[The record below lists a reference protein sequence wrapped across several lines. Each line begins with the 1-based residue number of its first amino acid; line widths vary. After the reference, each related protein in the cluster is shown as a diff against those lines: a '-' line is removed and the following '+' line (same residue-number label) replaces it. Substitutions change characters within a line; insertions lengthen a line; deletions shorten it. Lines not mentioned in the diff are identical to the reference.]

1 MTLII
6 APAIDDHALQHL
18 LDEDVRFGDLTTES
32 LGIEARPGTIRFFA
46 RDPMT
51 VCCTEEAARLLELCG
66 AEARIRSRSG
76 ATAPPG
82 TLLLEAT
89 GTAGAL
95 HRGWKTAQTL
105 MEWSSGVAT
114 SAAEIVAS
122 ARRADPQAVVAG
134 TRKNTPGVRRL
145 ASKAFRAGG
154 AVMHRLGLSETLL
167 VFAEHRLFVDREGPA
182 ETVARLR
189 RQCPEKRVVVEVS
202 THAEALAWADCD
214 VLQLEKFTPDGVA
227 EVIAAL
233 SAAGSTT
240 LVAAAGGV
248 HAGSAEDY
256 VRAGARLLV
265 TSAPHFAKPRD
276 VQVRFAIDG
285 ADAA

>member
-1 MTLII
+1 MTFTL
-6 APAIDDHALQHL
+6 ALALDDHALQQL

-32 LGIEARPGTIRFFA
+32 LGIQARPGAIRFFA
-46 RDPMT
+46 RDAMT
-51 VCCTEEAARLLELCG
+51 VCCSEEAARLFTLCG
-66 AEARIRSRSG
+66 ADAEVRAASG
-76 ATAPPG
+76 TPATPG
-82 TLLLEAT
+82 VLLLEAT
-89 GTAGAL
+89 GSAGAL
-95 HRGWKTAQTL
+95 HRAWKTAQTL
-105 MEWSSGVAT
+105 MEWTSGVAT

-122 ARRADPQAVVAG
+122 ARRVDPRAMVAG
-134 TRKNTPGVRRL
+134 TRKNTPGTRRL
-145 ASKAFRAGG
+145 TSKAFRAGG

-167 VFAEHRLFVDREGPA
+167 VFAEHRLFVGREAPS

-189 RQCPEKRVVVEVS
+189 RQCPEKHVVVEVS

-227 EVIAAL
+227 EVVAAL
-233 SAAGSTT
+233 AAAGSTA
-240 LVAAAGGV
+240 LVAAAGGI

-276 VQVRFAIDG
+276 VQVRFAS
-285 ADAA
+285 DAT

>member
-1 MTLII
+1 MTNTPPCAL
-6 APAIDDHALQHL
+6 DDDALQQL

-51 VCCTEEAARLLELCG
+51 VCCSEEAARLFKLCG
-66 AEARIRSRSG
+66 AQAEVRARSG
-76 ATAPPG
+76 TEAVPG

-89 GTAGAL
+89 GSAGAL
-95 HRGWKTAQTL
+95 HRAWKTAQTL

-122 ARRADPQAVVAG
+122 ARRADPHAMVAG
-134 TRKNTPGVRRL
+134 TRKNTPGTRRL
-145 ASKAFRAGG
+145 TTKAFRAGG

-167 VFAEHRLFVDREGPA
+167 VFAEHRVFVGRENPS

-189 RQCPEKRVVVEVS
+189 RHCPEKRVVVEVS
-202 THAEALAWADCD
+202 THEEALAWADCD
-214 VLQLEKFTPDGVA
+214 VLQLEKFSPEGVA
-227 EVIAAL
+227 AIAAAL
-233 SAAGSTT
+233 AAVGSTA

-285 ADAA
+285 AAA